1 MVNRSNNLFPYV
13 HDNQELL
20 ISVVISI
27 AYGVNMPVI
36 VYITCLKSILKKTGC
51 TKLYNI
57 KNKDYIVNLDIF
69 LQMFQ

>member
-36 VYITCLKSILKKTGC
+36 VYITCLKSILKKQGGPNYIIL
-51 TKLYNI
+51 KI
-57 KNKDYIVNLDIF
+57 KIILSI
-69 LQMFQ
+69 